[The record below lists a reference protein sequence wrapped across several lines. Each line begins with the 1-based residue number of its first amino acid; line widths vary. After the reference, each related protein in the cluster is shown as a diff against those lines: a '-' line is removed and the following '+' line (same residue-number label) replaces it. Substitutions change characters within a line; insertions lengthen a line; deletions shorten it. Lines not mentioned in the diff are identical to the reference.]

1 MFYHLLLFC
10 CTIFCDLCNLIVVC
24 TRSVRWNKCGTQPK
38 LAKWVKMVSSLEV
51 QKLLGIKG
59 HPQKC
64 LAYFISSQMPCSK
77 RCLKWT
83 EFINNVLTTGDITVK
98 DQSCLNY
105 ESNKRVH
112 LVVLAENGQQ
122 TTYARVTVNLLDVND
137 NAPTF
142 KQAYYRTA
150 VWEGQI
156 HNTYVMQVRTW

>member
-1 MFYHLLLFC
+1 M
-10 CTIFCDLCNLIVVC
+10 
-24 TRSVRWNKCGTQPK
+24 
-38 LAKWVKMVSSLEV
+38 A
-51 QKLLGIKG
+51 
-59 HPQKC
+59 
-64 LAYFISSQMPCSK
+64 
-77 RCLKWT
+77 
-83 EFINNVLTTGDITVK
+83 GDITVK
-98 DQSCLNY
+98 DQSCLDY

-156 HNTYVMQVRTW
+156 HNTYVMQVRTVNIY